1 MQSKD
6 MIRYL
11 YLLFSIS
18 LLLPKGTRSFS
29 PISISTRCPSSHVSA
44 SASNSSSRKHTR
56 RISANLPNFS
66 PSESLIPTEKEE
78 IAKLIKKCAADRS
91 ISSKDIIL
99 LLEDLAHQKSTVSQ
113 TATQS
118 FIDRNLVEGK
128 FELVF
133 SSAVA
138 GIPFFGKILD
148 GYMPNREIITFDFD
162 SKEMSLVV
170 ELLPF
175 LPTIDIY
182 GTGLKWAEENAV
194 LEYTVK
200 GKEKASPSQWD
211 ILFADDDVVAARSS
225 VTGLNVIR
233 RLS

>member
-1 MQSKD
+1 M
-6 MIRYL
+6 
-11 YLLFSIS
+11 
-18 LLLPKGTRSFS
+18 
-29 PISISTRCPSSHVSA
+29 
-44 SASNSSSRKHTR
+44 
-56 RISANLPNFS
+56 
-66 PSESLIPTEKEE
+66 
-78 IAKLIKKCAADRS
+78 
-91 ISSKDIIL
+91 
-99 LLEDLAHQKSTVSQ
+99 EDLAHQKSTVSQ
-113 TATQS
+113 SATK

-138 GIPFFGKILD
+138 GIPFIGKILD

-182 GTGLKWAEENAV
+182 GADLKWDEQDAV
-194 LEYTVK
+194 LEYTVR
-200 GKEKASPSQWD
+200 GKEETSPSQWD
-211 ILFADDDVVAARSS
+211 MLFADDNVVAARSS
-225 VTGLNVIR
+225 VTGLNVIW